1 MGELFWERKLDVGRL
16 GHSLATKNE
25 LSKKTEI
32 STSQS
37 REPAITDLHEGAH
50 SSCYK
55 VVFGL
60 PSGNSV
66 FLSTVIMLIRCR
78 IKNYIDTG
86 LKSTL

>member
-37 REPAITDLHEGAH
+37 REPAIPDLHEGAH
-50 SSCYK
+50 SSCHK